1 MEIREDSRLSPDGQ
15 GRSYPLQKA
24 NVEEDI
30 ILEGEQ
36 RPHQVSQD
44 IERSSASNAGF
55 GNREGNRQ
63 PGVSKR
69 ERRPHQASHSIERN
83 TRTDKANEVKDSR
96 RKNWKVEESNYDPA
110 SKKFIRRFFDNV
122 SEVGKEAP

>member
-1 MEIREDSRLSPDGQ
+1 MGRAEAIRYKKRTW
-15 GRSYPLQKA
+15 KK
-24 NVEEDI
+24 
-30 ILEGEQ
+30 ILFWRGEQ